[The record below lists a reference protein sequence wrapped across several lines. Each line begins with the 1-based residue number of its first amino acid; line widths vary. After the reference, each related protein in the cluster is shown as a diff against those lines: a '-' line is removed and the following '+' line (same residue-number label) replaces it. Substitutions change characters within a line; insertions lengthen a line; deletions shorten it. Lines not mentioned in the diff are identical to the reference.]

1 MNSGS
6 SLLSSIAEHSLPPYS
21 MLGEATG
28 GKPNHYGEISS
39 FILPNSEM
47 TVSYCTKYF
56 ETTNGDPDALYP
68 DIALPLYYSDFSQG
82 TDPVM
87 DYIETYGQ

>member
-1 MNSGS
+1 VKSGKNKPV
-6 SLLSSIAEHSLPPYS
+6 LT
-21 MLGEATG
+21 LGEATG

-68 DIALPLYYSDFSQG
+68 DIALPHLHFISVVTSKPAG
-82 TDPVM
+82 RSC
-87 DYIETYGQ
+87 